1 MKGVTEQQILAMAP
15 NTAAAANGKKI
26 AKSGF
31 VRLEKSADDTLF
43 LGECKGSGK
52 SNYITTVDFIDQSAP
67 LCRCSCP
74 SRQFPCKH
82 GLALLYVIME
92 DRSFGLCEIPEDIAR
107 KRAKLAGKAAGGEK
121 EAAPVSEEQAAKKK
135 AAAAKSAK
143 NAKAKKLRTQ
153 LEGLELTKQLLTEL
167 IKNGLGTMGG
177 TSLKSYEQLAKQL
190 GDYYLPGPQR
200 LVNGLILEIGAYQKD
215 GSEIHYEAAI
225 DILERLGYLVKKAK
239 DYLSAKL
246 ENGEVAAD
254 DSILYEELGGVWKL
268 SELRE
273 LGHGMEDVRLAQLAF
288 WVNFNDAAK
297 QYEDIGCYAD
307 LASGEIYL
315 TKNYRPLKA
324 LKYIKSDDTIFGII
338 HTENAVTYPGVGN
351 LRVRWD
357 GAQIEEVQ
365 TQDLMRIHE
374 LAKDQLAAC
383 AKNAKTILM
392 HPLADGMHISLVS
405 FSEIGKAGE
414 QYVLKNAAGETVAL
428 GDAPGMEAC
437 TNRLG
442 LLPDAALLKNQTLL
456 GAFFYDREEKR
467 IKLMPLSIVTAKNIV
482 RLLY

>member
-15 NTAAAANGKKI
+15 NSAAAANGKKI

-43 LGECKGSGK
+43 LGECVGSGK
-52 SNYITTVDFIDQSAP
+52 SNYITTVDFINPSAP

-107 KRAKLAGKAAGGEK
+107 KRAKLAGKAAGGDVAK
-121 EAAPVSEEQAAKKK
+121 ETATVSEEQAEKKK
-135 AAAAKSAK
+135 AAAAK
-143 NAKAKKLRTQ
+143 NAKAKKLRMQ
-153 LEGLELTKQLLTEL
+153 LEGLELTKQLLAEL
-167 IKNGLGTMGG
+167 LKNGLGTMGG
-177 TSLKSYEQLAKQL
+177 TSLKNYEQLAKQL

-200 LVNGLILEIGAYQKD
+200 LLNGLILEISAYQKD
-215 GSEIHYEAAI
+215 GSEVHYEAAI

-239 DYLSAKL
+239 EYLSAKL

-254 DSILYEELGGVWKL
+254 DNMLYEELGGIWKL
-268 SELRE
+268 SELTE
-273 LGHGMEDVRLAQLAF
+273 LGRGMGDVRLAQLAF
-288 WVNFNDAAK
+288 WVKYNEAAK
-297 QYEDIGCYAD
+297 QYEDIGCYVD

-315 TKNYRPLKA
+315 AKNYRPLKA
-324 LKYIKSDDTIFGII
+324 LKYIKAEDTIFGVV
-338 HTENAVTYPGVGN
+338 HTENAATYPGVGN

-357 GAQIEEVQ
+357 GAQIDAVQ
-365 TQDLMRIHE
+365 TQDLTRIREH
-374 LAKDQLAAC
+374 AKDQLAAC
-383 AKNAKTILM
+383 VKNAKTVLM
-392 HPLADGMHISLVS
+392 HPLADGTYISLVS
-405 FSEIGKAGE
+405 FSEIGRIGG
-414 QYVLKNAAGETVAL
+414 QYVLKNAAGETIAL

-437 TNRLG
+437 TERLA
-442 LLPDAALLKNQTLL
+442 LLPDGGLLKDQTLL

-467 IKLMPLSIVTAKNIV
+467 IKLMPLSIVTAKDIV

>member
-153 LEGLELTKQLLTEL
+153 LEGLELTKQLLEEL
-167 IKNGLGTMGG
+167 IRNGLGAMGG
-177 TSLKSYEQLAKQL
+177 TSLKNYEQLSKQL

-200 LVNGLILEIGAYQKD
+200 LVDGLILEIGAYQKD
-215 GSEIHYEAAI
+215 GAEEHYEAAI
-225 DILERLGYLVKKAK
+225 DLLERLGYLVKKAK
-239 DYLSAKL
+239 AYISAKL
-246 ENGEVAAD
+246 ENDEVSPD
-254 DSILYEELGGVWKL
+254 DNMLYEELGGIWKL
-268 SELRE
+268 SELME
-273 LGHGMEDVRLAQLAF
+273 LGRGMGDARLIQLAF
-288 WVNFNDAAK
+288 WVNYDEAAK
-297 QYEDIGCYAD
+297 RYEDIGCYAD
-307 LASGEIYL
+307 LASGEVYL

-324 LKYIKSDDTIFGII
+324 LKYVKADDTIFGVI
-338 HTENAVTYPGVGN
+338 HTESAATYPGTGN

-357 GAQIEEVQ
+357 GAGIDDVQ
-365 TQDLMRIHE
+365 PQDLMRLRE
-374 LAKDQLAAC
+374 LASDQLAAC
-383 AKNAKTILM
+383 VKKAKNILM
-392 HPLADGMHISLVS
+392 HPLAGGLYISLLS
-405 FSEIGKAGE
+405 FEQIGKTEE
-414 QYVLKNAAGETVAL
+414 QYVLKNAAGETIVL

-437 TNRLG
+437 TERLA
-442 LLPDAALLKNQTLL
+442 LLPDAGLLRNQTML
-456 GAFFYDREEKR
+456 GAFFYDKKEKR
-467 IKLMPLSIVTAKNIV
+467 IKMMPLSIITAKDVV